1 MPLLVGGL
9 VVHGVGMTLKYRM
22 EAREG
27 PPPWWERGLFWLC
40 WACLAGLGTWIAA
53 AIAIRP

>member
-1 MPLLVGGL
+1 MPSLVGGL